1 MMSTPE
7 AGTFAAAIIEA
18 DKALTEARAQ
28 FREFE
33 MSMDTTQHSQARQ
46 ELRIARTL
54 AIEFVRQVAALNDE
68 LDNLLEASAPLGV
81 WVWACTDPE
90 ASPLQGDSA
99 DNFAGAYVRHFPSD
113 AAARRWLVSPD
124 RDDYLVGEEAAPLFL
139 VNHGTITAV
148 WGFGE

>member
-1 MMSTPE
+1 MLSTPE
-7 AGTFAAAIIEA
+7 AGTIAAEIIEA
-18 DKALTEARAQ
+18 EKALGEALAQ

-46 ELRIARTL
+46 ELRMARTL
-54 AIEFVRQVAALNDE
+54 AMQFVRQATALNDQ
-68 LDNLLEASAPLGV
+68 LDNYLEASAPLGV
-81 WVWACTDPE
+81 WVWACLDPE

-124 RDDYLVGEEAAPLFL
+124 RAEYVAGEEAAPLFL

-148 WGFGE
+148 WGWGE

>member
-7 AGTFAAAIIEA
+7 AGTFAAQIRDAE
-18 DKALTEARAQ
+18 KALEEARAQ
-28 FREFE
+28 FREFD

-46 ELRIARTL
+46 ELRMARTL
-54 AIEFVRQVAALNDE
+54 AIEFVRQVTALHSE
-68 LDNLLEASAPLGV
+68 LENYLEASAPLGV

-113 AAARRWLVSPD
+113 AAARRWLVSPG
-124 RDDYLVGEEAAPLFL
+124 RDDYLVGEEPAPLFL
-139 VNHGTITAV
+139 VNHGTVTAV
-148 WGFGE
+148 WGWGE

>member
-7 AGTFAAAIIEA
+7 AGTIAAQIRDAE
-18 DKALTEARAQ
+18 KALEEARAQ
-28 FREFE
+28 FREFD

-46 ELRIARTL
+46 ELRAARTA
-54 AIEFVRQVAALNDE
+54 AIEFVRQVTALNDE
-68 LDNLLEASAPLGV
+68 LDNYLEASAPLGV
-81 WVWACTDPE
+81 WVWACLDPE

-113 AAARRWLVSPD
+113 ATARRWLVSPD
-124 RDDYLVGEEAAPLFL
+124 RAEYVAGEEIPPLFL

-148 WGFGE
+148 WGWGE